1 MCRARLLH
9 QFGVSLT
16 DAISHQLSLP
26 MYSHINTDIKRLATL
41 DDHIQQFL
49 HDKGYSLRDCLHLI
63 HHSPALISRLITD
76 AHYFSFSKRSFDQCV
91 SMSAELMKRH
101 RWSLADFLSEISYSD
116 LVVLNQSPQIRYQ
129 GLHQTLTALASPT
142 LLAHRQSINEDID
155 TLHQQSGIRITYD
168 ESLEHVD
175 IEVKKT
181 IQSTDDVQLFAKQL
195 QSADTTAT
203 ISGILEQL

>member
-1 MCRARLLH
+1 
-9 QFGVSLT
+9 
-16 DAISHQLSLP
+16 
-26 MYSHINTDIKRLATL
+26 
-41 DDHIQQFL
+41 
-49 HDKGYSLRDCLHLI
+49 
-63 HHSPALISRLITD
+63 
-76 AHYFSFSKRSFDQCV
+76 
-91 SMSAELMKRH
+91 
-101 RWSLADFLSEISYSD
+101 
-116 LVVLNQSPQIRYQ
+116 
-129 GLHQTLTALASPT
+129 PT